1 MHELSITQGPV
12 GAVPDT
18 TGERPATALN
28 VGIALFPFHGC
39 GGADVGVPGQ
49 NTDSSPRRCHRTL
62 AYNVRLRR

>member
-1 MHELSITQGPV
+1 MLAKRGAIMHELSVTQGPV

-49 NTDSSPRRCHRTL
+49 RPRLKSSEVP
-62 AYNVRLRR
+62 

>member
-1 MHELSITQGPV
+1 MHELSITHGPV

-28 VGIALFPFHGC
+28 VGIALFPFHGS

-49 NTDSSPRRCHRTL
+49 KPRLKSSEVP
-62 AYNVRLRR
+62 